1 MNNDI
6 GFSDI
11 VFNTRV
17 ELLPLGLFF
26 LNLIIISIMLVRNY
40 KRFGILSLSA
50 YWIIFSFVLCIQ
62 VQFFSAFSYIN
73 YTASHDIYRYS
84 RFTNITFTI
93 CSIGLYSYFVGW
105 LLADKVK
112 FVPIGFN
119 FVQRGTY
126 GFFSSNVLYLM
137 SLGLMGLILVLY
149 IAIGVPFGDSRIFA
163 LLNPA
168 LRPII
173 NFGTSL
179 FNFLLSIY
187 LISAIITRKKKF
199 YIITLLVV
207 ILSLWSGARGSLL
220 NPIVMAVAI
229 ISMTNKNKK
238 IFKYVFGAVIIF
250 LILMLMKAI
259 RDGQLLEEGLDFN
272 NMLFET
278 FFGNTF
284 SDLRDFTWIY
294 SWWNGE
300 FLYGKTIFAG
310 VISFVPS
317 FISEYRELW
326 GWGRWSTSLVNLDSS
341 IHGGLRPTVFG
352 EAYFNFGIVGVI
364 ALGFFL
370 GLNISRLDKI
380 IYIKRNID
388 RVTKNEL
395 ICLIGYSFIY
405 YSIITAFVISS
416 GYFNIYLK
424 VILLLIGSLFVRKI
438 SKEIA

>member
-1 MNNDI
+1 
-6 GFSDI
+6 
-11 VFNTRV
+11 
-17 ELLPLGLFF
+17 
-26 LNLIIISIMLVRNY
+26 MLVRNY

-187 LISAIITRKKKF
+187 LISAIITRKK
-199 YIITLLVV
+199 
-207 ILSLWSGARGSLL
+207 
-220 NPIVMAVAI
+220 
-229 ISMTNKNKK
+229 
-238 IFKYVFGAVIIF
+238 
-250 LILMLMKAI
+250 
-259 RDGQLLEEGLDFN
+259 
-272 NMLFET
+272 
-278 FFGNTF
+278 
-284 SDLRDFTWIY
+284 
-294 SWWNGE
+294 
-300 FLYGKTIFAG
+300 
-310 VISFVPS
+310 S
-317 FISEYRELW
+317 FIL
-326 GWGRWSTSLVNLDSS
+326 
-341 IHGGLRPTVFG
+341 
-352 EAYFNFGIVGVI
+352 
-364 ALGFFL
+364 
-370 GLNISRLDKI
+370 
-380 IYIKRNID
+380 
-388 RVTKNEL
+388 
-395 ICLIGYSFIY
+395 
-405 YSIITAFVISS
+405 
-416 GYFNIYLK
+416 
-424 VILLLIGSLFVRKI
+424 
-438 SKEIA
+438 